1 MKKAGGATRR
11 RRRAGRTGR
20 ENVSTSATSLARWKL
35 LIPSKVLNH
44 ISHGEARASEER
56 FQAGGEDEEGEGNAD
71 DGDGGAGSE
80 GDLDLGSWKPFL
92 LLWTE
97 SARIPVIFMT
107 PESISFESRDSSGTQ
122 SRGTRTNFSSDA
134 MTRALIR
141 TLVYVLILPLPG
153 EITRGPRNSA

>member
-20 ENVSTSATSLARWKL
+20 ENVSTSATSFARWKL

-56 FQAGGEDEEGEGNAD
+56 FQACGEDEEGEGNAD

-92 LLWTE
+92 LL
-97 SARIPVIFMT
+97 
-107 PESISFESRDSSGTQ
+107 
-122 SRGTRTNFSSDA
+122 
-134 MTRALIR
+134 
-141 TLVYVLILPLPG
+141 
-153 EITRGPRNSA
+153 